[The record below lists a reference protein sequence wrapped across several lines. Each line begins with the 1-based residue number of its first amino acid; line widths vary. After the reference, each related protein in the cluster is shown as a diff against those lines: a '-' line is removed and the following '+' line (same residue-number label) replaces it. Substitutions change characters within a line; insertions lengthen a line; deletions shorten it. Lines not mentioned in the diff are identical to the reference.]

1 MRFTSTRHCVA
12 CSMHTPPHWPTTW
25 HTYLEALPDTARG
38 RLVELLKLVEASF
51 PDAALDWAYQ
61 MPAFKY
67 KGKPLVYA
75 AGYAKHTGLYALPNT
90 HAAFAESLI
99 PYKQGKGSVQFPHHE
114 ALPATLIQEM
124 IHFRKRNIE
133 GEGNH

>member
-1 MRFTSTRHCVA
+1 MEYSA
-12 CSMHTPPHWPTTW
+12 HWPITW

-51 PDAALDWAYQ
+51 PDATLDWAYQ

-75 AGYAKHTGLYALPNT
+75 AGYAKHTGVYALPNT
-90 HAAFAESLI
+90 HAAFAEALK
-99 PYKQGKGSVQFPHHE
+99 PYKQGKGSVQFPHHQPLPLVLIRDMVLERQRAINE
-114 ALPATLIQEM
+114 A
-124 IHFRKRNIE
+124 
-133 GEGNH
+133 G